1 MSEAKKKTTPFAFE
15 IIDLDQHV
23 DSKLLHLCAEM
34 TKLQEAWDQPG
45 WVDIGDRYWRTADA
59 IAAIHPKTID
69 GLQMKAL
76 VALDMLSKGQRKL
89 DKIGVKGFSMW
100 GGCVS
105 IVKDVLRGVPA

>member
-1 MSEAKKKTTPFAFE
+1 
-15 IIDLDQHV
+15 
-23 DSKLLHLCAEM
+23 
-34 TKLQEAWDQPG
+34 
-45 WVDIGDRYWRTADA
+45 VDIGDRYWRTADA

-105 IVKDVLRGVPA
+105 IVKDGCGEFRHERRPQPHRAGPRRIRRETSERTSKPSPGSW

>member
-1 MSEAKKKTTPFAFE
+1 
-15 IIDLDQHV
+15 
-23 DSKLLHLCAEM
+23 M
-34 TKLQEAWDQPG
+34 TKLQERWDQPG
-45 WVDIGDRYWRTADA
+45 AGLEQDLANRYWRTADA
-59 IAAIHPKTID
+59 IASLQPMTID